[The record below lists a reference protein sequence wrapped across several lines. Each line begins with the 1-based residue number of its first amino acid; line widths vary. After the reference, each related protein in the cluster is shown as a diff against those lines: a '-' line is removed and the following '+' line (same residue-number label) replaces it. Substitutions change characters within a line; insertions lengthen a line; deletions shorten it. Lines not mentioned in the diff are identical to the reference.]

1 MEPRITVQVLKV
13 LNALLEEPGG
23 DHFGWAICR
32 KTGLPSG
39 TVYPILLRLERAGW
53 IVSQWQEDYEPEKEG
68 RPRRR
73 YYRLS
78 AVGAARARA
87 ALSEAR
93 AGLMPPD
100 DRASGWLR
108 PGEAPT

>member
-1 MEPRITVQVLKV
+1 MDLRITVQVLKV
-13 LNALLEEPGG
+13 LKALLEESG
-23 DHFGWAICR
+23 DEHFGWAICR
-32 KTGLPSG
+32 STRLPSG

-53 IVSQWQEDYEPEKEG
+53 IVSQWQGDYEPDKEG

-78 AVGAARARA
+78 SVGAARARA

-93 AGLMPPD
+93 AGLMPSD
-100 DRASGWLR
+100 DSVSGEV
-108 PGEAPT
+108 G